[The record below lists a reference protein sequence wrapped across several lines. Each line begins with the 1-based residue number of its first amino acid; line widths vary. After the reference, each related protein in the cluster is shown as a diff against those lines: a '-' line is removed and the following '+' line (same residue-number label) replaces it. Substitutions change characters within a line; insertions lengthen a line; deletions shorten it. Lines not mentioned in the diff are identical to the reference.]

1 VRVGLWAGLA
11 GALTLGLVRAAR
23 WFRDVGTP
31 PPTATWPPFPDSTRA
46 VPEPVYEMVPDP
58 VAEPVGGSCPDSHPV
73 KGKTSSGLYHLPG
86 MVAYG
91 RTNADSCFVDA
102 DAAEAAGFT
111 RAKR

>member
-11 GALTLGLVRAAR
+11 GALTVGVVRAAR

-31 PPTATWPPFPDSTRA
+31 PPPATWPPFPESKP
-46 VPEPVYEMVPDP
+46 VPN
-58 VAEPVGGSCPDSHPV
+58 AEPVDGACPDSHPV
-73 KGKTSSGLYHLPG
+73 KAKASSGLYHLPG